1 MFFYIKSLLFLIA
14 KNNNKIKRNKKMKK
28 NLKLVGLLALF
39 LVLIIPI
46 FYLGSSIRSVADQ
59 ELLDLLSLEILN
71 NEDSLIGTLLMFI
84 ILPILGWIVLELTD
98 MVLEVSFLFSGFIF
112 SLSALF
118 GGYLMF
124 FIGDGFFLSSLSF
137 VGGMISFFMILL
149 LMRTC
154 LIWQS
159 RRAVK
164 KN

>member
-1 MFFYIKSLLFLIA
+1 
-14 KNNNKIKRNKKMKK
+14 MKK

-59 ELLDLLSLEILN
+59 KLLEITSLEILN

-84 ILPILGWIVLELTD
+84 VLPILGWIVLELTD

-112 SLSALF
+112 SLLALF

-137 VGGMISFFMILL
+137 VGGMITFFMSMLL
-149 LMRTC
+149 IRTF
-154 LIWQS
+154 LLWKA
-159 RRAVK
+159 RRAIK
-164 KN
+164 EAE